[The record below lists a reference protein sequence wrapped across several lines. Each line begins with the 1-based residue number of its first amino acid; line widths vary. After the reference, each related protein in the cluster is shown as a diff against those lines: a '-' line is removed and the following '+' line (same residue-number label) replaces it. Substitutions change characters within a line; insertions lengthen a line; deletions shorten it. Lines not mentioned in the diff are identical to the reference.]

1 MTKGGNEIERE
12 RDRKGGQHMCRVV
25 VSSLDVA
32 VVGPESGGETMSIV
46 SRPIRGRRGQRRRV
60 PLQIGGARGE
70 WVFLSPPLNVLRDDG
85 DDMSA
90 ILQFPSISTTA
101 LPAPNS
107 PTTPCLQNLPLK
119 SRER

>member
-60 PLQIGGARGE
+60 PLQIGGASGE
-70 WVFLSPPLNVLRDDG
+70 GVCPSPPLKCLTMMRVMICPLYY
-85 DDMSA
+85 S
-90 ILQFPSISTTA
+90 
-101 LPAPNS
+101 S
-107 PTTPCLQNLPLK
+107 PPFQ
-119 SRER
+119 